1 LPFQTEVGIKT
12 DAKLTIF
19 DIILQKKG
27 DCMKVLVPLANGF
40 EEIEAVTIIDVLRRA
55 EVEVLVAS
63 LDENKLV
70 KGANG
75 ITIQADLEVKDTNAD
90 ELEMVVL
97 PGGWDGT
104 YALADDANVQALLK
118 DMDAKGKNIGAICAA
133 PFALNKAGVLK
144 QNYTCYP
151 SVEEQ
156 IREDGYTS
164 DKKVIEDRN
173 IITSRG
179 PATAI
184 CFALEIVKKL
194 KGQEM
199 YETLKAGLLADF
211 C

>member
-1 LPFQTEVGIKT
+1 
-12 DAKLTIF
+12 
-19 DIILQKKG
+19 
-27 DCMKVLVPLANGF
+27 MSKVLVPLAGGF
-40 EEIEAVTIIDVLRRA
+40 EEIEAVSIIDVLRRA
-55 EVEVLVAS
+55 EIEVIVAS
-63 LDENKLV
+63 LDAQKLV

-75 ITIQADLEVKDTNAD
+75 IVIQADVELKDVDAD
-90 ELEMVVL
+90 TLDMIVL

-104 YALADDANVQALLK
+104 YALADDERVQSILK

-156 IREDGYTS
+156 IREDGYKGDS
-164 DKKVIEDRN
+164 AMVVQDGNVM
-173 IITSRG
+173 TSRG

-194 KGQEM
+194 KGDEFYEM
-199 YETLKAGLLADF
+199 LHGGLLATY
-211 C
+211 CK